1 MENASKALIIAA
13 AVLITII
20 LVSLGMLLISNVSGQ
35 SEEAKKV
42 GDAIS
47 SAMGEA
53 VLKLST
59 SRLAD
64 LGKVGE
70 LVNYNFDERSVSK
83 IEGDNY
89 IFTPNYSGN
98 SWKIF
103 KIEGGCVYLISTS
116 YMGKFEIRY
125 Q

>member
-64 LGKVGE
+64 VGKVGE
-70 LVNYNFDERSVSK
+70 PVNYHFDERSVSN

-89 IFTPNYSGN
+89 IFTPNYSSN
-98 SWKIF
+98 SWEIF

-116 YMGKFEIRY
+116 YMGEFNIRY